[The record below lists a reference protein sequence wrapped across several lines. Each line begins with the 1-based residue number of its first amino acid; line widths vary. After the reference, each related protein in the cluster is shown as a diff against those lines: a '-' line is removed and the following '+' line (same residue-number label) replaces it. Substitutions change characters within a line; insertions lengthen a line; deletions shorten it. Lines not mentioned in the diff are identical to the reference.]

1 MKKTFTYLLIFK
13 KIEDLLIKWY
23 WVSLTTIWIVLI
35 FLIFYFFN
43 NSFLAN

>member
-35 FLIFYFFN
+35 VLIFYFFQ
-43 NSFLAN
+43 